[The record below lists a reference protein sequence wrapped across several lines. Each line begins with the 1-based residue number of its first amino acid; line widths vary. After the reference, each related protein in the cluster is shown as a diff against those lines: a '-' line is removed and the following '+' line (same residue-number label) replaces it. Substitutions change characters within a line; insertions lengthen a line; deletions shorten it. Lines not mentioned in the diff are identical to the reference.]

1 MCIVGVHQLWPLAV
15 KPLLKSLRVN
25 EDWRVAAELD
35 VPILQQFTIA
45 APEIAPSIEILLS
58 DPLRINAMLAN
69 RNVLL
74 QAA

>member
-1 MCIVGVHQLWPLAV
+1 LEGCP
-15 KPLLKSLRVN
+15 
-25 EDWRVAAELD
+25 ELD